1 MDVEQMVDAMS
12 TWDPQRFAYD
22 APANAAQDMLQAATQ
37 TAALLARADLP
48 PLFTLRHLEHS
59 TGVPYKF
66 LRAIV
71 SRARSEYPY
80 RVFRLKKQS
89 AGGEERYRWIA
100 APHPLLLHAQ
110 RWINTEILSK
120 LQQHPASFA
129 YRSGRCAFDAAQRH
143 QQARWLV
150 KADVT
155 NFFESILEPDVY
167 LIFRAAG
174 YQPLIAFELA
184 RICTRVRTV
193 NEANARDLQTSRRK
207 SAAYK
212 IKAYRSGYIG
222 HLPQGAATSPALANL
237 IANPLDVTLSE
248 IAARTGFRYT
258 RYADDIAFSSASP
271 STTRADAVK
280 VASAIHGALHKHGFS
295 PNLAKSAIRGPG
307 HRRIVL
313 GLLVDGDRPRLTS
326 EFKDALTLHLRHLQ
340 MSGPVAHAQ
349 ARGFHSVIGLKH
361 HIDGLIAYAKGVDSA
376 FAAKCAQRLGGISW
390 PLLTPF
396 DLDTLTP

>member
-1 MDVEQMVDAMS
+1 MVDTMS
-12 TWDPQRFAYD
+12 MWDPQLFQYD
-22 APANAAQDMLQAATQ
+22 APSNTPQDVLDAATQ
-37 TAALLARADLP
+37 TAALLARPDLP
-48 PLFTLRHLEHS
+48 PLFTLRHLEHR

-71 SRARSEYPY
+71 SRSRGEYPY
-80 RVFRLKKQS
+80 RVFRLKKPS

-100 APHPLLLHAQ
+100 APHPLLLRVQ

-167 LIFRAAG
+167 SIFRAAG

-193 NEANARDLQTSRRK
+193 DETNAKDLRNSRTK
-207 SAAYK
+207 SRAYK
-212 IKAYRSGYIG
+212 IQAYRSGYIG
-222 HLPQGAATSPALANL
+222 HLPQGAATSPVLANL
-237 IANPLDVTLSE
+237 VANPLDVTLSQ
-248 IAARTGFRYT
+248 IAIRTGFRYT

-271 STTRADAVK
+271 DTTRADAVK
-280 VASAIHGALHKHGFS
+280 VAGAIHSALYKHGFS
-295 PNLAKSAIRGPG
+295 PNLAKSVIRGPG

-326 EFKDALTLHLRHLQ
+326 EFKDALTLHLRHLE
-340 MSGPVAHAQ
+340 MSGPVEHAK
-349 ARGFHSVIGLKH
+349 ARGFHSIVGLKH

-376 FAAKCAQRLGGISW
+376 FAAKCAQKLGRISW
-390 PLLTPF
+390 PVLTPF
-396 DLDTLTP
+396 DLDAILP